1 MTLTETVIV
10 GMARTPF
17 GRLGGAL
24 ADVSAVDLGAV
35 AIKGAM
41 ERAGLEGGQIDYV
54 ILGQVIQGGSGQMP
68 ARQASLKA
76 GMPMDLPV
84 LLVNKV
90 CISSVSALVTADQI
104 IRAGDAE
111 IIVTGGMESMSQGCY
126 YIPKARFGYRM
137 GDGKLVDGMIRDALW
152 CAINDWHMG
161 EGTDRVA
168 EEFGTTRE
176 QQDMWAVRSQER
188 ATAARDAGK
197 FAEEIVPVEIK
208 TKKGVKAVDTD
219 EHIRPE
225 TTLESLAGLKPAF
238 RREGTIT
245 AGNASGI
252 NDGAACLVVASR
264 AKAEELGLPVLGTV
278 LSHGMVAEKPE
289 YLATVPANSTLK
301 ALDKIGKKVSD
312 VDLFEMNE
320 AFAAVCWHSST
331 MLGLDPEKAENA
343 NLNGGAIALGHPVGA
358 SGARIVMSLVNELR
372 RRGGG
377 LGAASICGGGGQ
389 GDAVIIRVD
398 A

>member
-1 MTLTETVIV
+1 MSETVIV

-17 GRLGGAL
+17 GRLSGAL
-24 ADVSAVDLGAV
+24 AEVSAVDLGAI

-41 ERAGLEGGQIDYV
+41 ERAGLSGDQVDYV
-54 ILGQVIQGGSGQMP
+54 VLGQVIQGGSGQMP

-76 GMPMDLPV
+76 GMPLDVPTM
-84 LLVNKV
+84 LVNKV
-90 CISSVSALVTADQI
+90 CISSISALVTADQI

-111 IIVTGGMESMSQGCY
+111 VIVTGGMESMSQGCY
-126 YIPKARFGYRM
+126 YLTKARSGYRM
-137 GDGKLVDGMIRDALW
+137 GNGKLVDGMIHDALW
-152 CAINDWHMG
+152 CSINDWHMG

-176 QQDMWAVRSQER
+176 QQDLWSARSQER
-188 ATAARDAGK
+188 ATAAQEAGK

-208 TKKGVKAVDTD
+208 KKKDVVVVDKD

-225 TTLESLAGLKPAF
+225 TTVESLSKLPPAF
-238 RREGTIT
+238 RKDGTIT

-264 AKAEELGLPVLGTV
+264 AKAEELGLSILATV
-278 LSHGMVAEKPE
+278 VSHGMVADKPE
-289 YLATVPANSTLK
+289 YLATVPANSTKK
-301 ALDKIGKKVSD
+301 ALEKIGKKVED

-320 AFAAVCWHSST
+320 AFAAVCWHSSV
-331 MLGLDPEKAENA
+331 MLGLDPETAEITNV
-343 NLNGGAIALGHPVGA
+343 NGGAIALGHPVGA
-358 SGARIVMSLVNELR
+358 SGARIVMSMVNELR

-389 GDAVIIRVD
+389 GDAVLVTVD
-398 A
+398 V

>member
-1 MTLTETVIV
+1 MSETVIV
-10 GMARTPF
+10 GMARTAF
-17 GRLGGAL
+17 GRLGGVL

-35 AIKGAM
+35 AIKGAI
-41 ERAGLEGGQIDYV
+41 ERAGLSTDQVDYV

-68 ARQASLKA
+68 ARQASIKA
-76 GMPMDLPV
+76 GMPFDVPC

-90 CISSVSALVTADQI
+90 CISSISALVTADQI

-111 IIVTGGMESMSQGCY
+111 VIVTGGMESMSQGCY
-126 YIPKARFGYRM
+126 YLPKARYGYRM
-137 GDGKLVDGMIRDALW
+137 GNGKLVDGMIQDALW

-176 QQDMWAVRSQER
+176 QQDLWAARSQQR
-188 ATAARDAGK
+188 AAAAQEAGK
-197 FAEEIVPVEIK
+197 FAEEIVPVEV
-208 TKKGVKAVDTD
+208 KKKKDVVVVDKD
-219 EHIRPE
+219 EHIRAD
-225 TTLESLAGLKPAF
+225 TTAESLSKLPPAF
-238 RREGTIT
+238 RKEGTIT

-264 AKAEELGLPVLGTV
+264 KKAEELGLPILGTV
-278 LSHGMVAEKPE
+278 VSHGMVAEKPE
-289 YLATVPANSTLK
+289 YLATVPANSTLR
-301 ALDKIGKKVSD
+301 ALEKIGKNVED

-320 AFAAVCWHSST
+320 AFAAVCWHSAK
-331 MLGLDPEKAENA
+331 MLGLDPETADNS
-343 NLNGGAIALGHPVGA
+343 NVNGGAIALGHPVGA
-358 SGARIVMSLVNELR
+358 SGARIVGALVNELR

-389 GDAVIIRVD
+389 GDAVLIQVD
-398 A
+398 V

>member
-1 MTLTETVIV
+1 MSETVIV
-10 GMARTPF
+10 GMARTAF
-17 GRLGGAL
+17 GRLGGVL

-35 AIKGAM
+35 AIRGAV
-41 ERAGLEGGQIDYV
+41 ERAGISGDQVDYL
-54 ILGQVIQGGSGQMP
+54 IMGQVIQGGSGQMP

-76 GMPMDLPV
+76 GLPMDVPT

-90 CISSVSALVTADQI
+90 CISSISALVTADQI

-111 IIVTGGMESMSQGCY
+111 LIVAGGMDSMSQGCY
-126 YIPKARFGYRM
+126 YLAKGRYGYRM
-137 GDGKLVDGMIRDALW
+137 GDGKLVDGMIHDALW

-176 QQDMWAVRSQER
+176 QQDLWAARSQQR
-188 ATAARDAGK
+188 AAAARDAGR
-197 FAEEIVPVEIK
+197 FALEIVPVEIK
-208 TKKGVKAVDTD
+208 KKKGVVVVDTD

-225 TTLESLAGLKPAF
+225 TTLESLAKLPPAF
-238 RREGTIT
+238 RKEGTIT

-252 NDGAACLVVASR
+252 NDGAGCLVVASR
-264 AKAEELGLPVLGTV
+264 KKAEELGLTILGTV
-278 LSHGMVAEKPE
+278 VSHGMVAEKPE

-301 ALDKIGKKVSD
+301 ALEKIGKKVED
-312 VDLFEMNE
+312 VDYFEMNE
-320 AFAAVCWHSST
+320 AFAAVCWHSSNL
-331 MLGLDPEKAENA
+331 LGLDPETAENT

-358 SGARIVMSLVNELR
+358 SGARIVMSLVNELQ

-389 GDAVIIRVD
+389 GDAVLIEV
-398 A
+398 

>member
-1 MTLTETVIV
+1 LSETVIV

-24 ADVSAVDLGAV
+24 ADISAVDLGVV

-41 ERAGLEGGQIDYV
+41 ERAGLAGDQVDYV
-54 ILGQVIQGGSGQMP
+54 ILGQVLQGGAGQMP

-76 GMPMDLPV
+76 GMPLEVPT

-90 CISSVSALVTADQI
+90 CISSISALVTADQI

-111 IIVTGGMESMSQGCY
+111 LIVTGGMDSMSQGNY
-126 YIPKARFGYRM
+126 YLPRGRYGYRM
-137 GDGKLVDGMIRDALW
+137 GNGKLVDGMIHDALW

-161 EGTDRVA
+161 EGTDRTA

-176 QQDMWAVRSQER
+176 QQDLWAARSQQR
-188 ATAARDAGK
+188 AAAAQEAGK
-197 FAEEIVPVEIK
+197 LAEEIVPVEIK
-208 TKKGVKAVDTD
+208 KKKDVVVVDKD
-219 EHIRPE
+219 EHIRPD
-225 TTLESLAGLKPAF
+225 TTVEALAKLPPAF
-238 RREGTIT
+238 RKEGTIT

-252 NDGAACLVVASR
+252 NDGASCLVVASR
-264 AKAEELGLPVLGTV
+264 AKAEELGLPILATV
-278 LSHGMVAEKPE
+278 VSHGMVAEKPE
-289 YLATVPANSTLK
+289 YLATVPANSTTK
-301 ALDKIGKKVSD
+301 ALDKIGKKVED

-320 AFAAVCWHSST
+320 AFAAVCWHSSV
-331 MLGLDPEKAENA
+331 MLGLDPETAETTNV
-343 NLNGGAIALGHPVGA
+343 NGGAIALGHPVGA
-358 SGARIVMSLVNELR
+358 SGARIIMALVNELR

-389 GDAVIIRVD
+389 GDAVILEV
-398 A
+398 

>member
-1 MTLTETVIV
+1 M
-10 GMARTPF
+10 
-17 GRLGGAL
+17 L

-35 AIKGAM
+35 AIKGAI
-41 ERAGLEGGQIDYV
+41 ERAGLSTDQVDYV

-68 ARQASLKA
+68 ARQASIKA
-76 GMPMDLPV
+76 GMPFDVPC

-90 CISSVSALVTADQI
+90 CISSISALVTADQI

-111 IIVTGGMESMSQGCY
+111 VIVTGGMESMSQGCY
-126 YIPKARFGYRM
+126 YLPKARYGYRM
-137 GDGKLVDGMIRDALW
+137 GNGKLVDGMIQDALW

-176 QQDMWAVRSQER
+176 QQDLWAARSQQR
-188 ATAARDAGK
+188 AAAAQEAGK
-197 FAEEIVPVEIK
+197 FAEEIVPVEV
-208 TKKGVKAVDTD
+208 KKKKDVVVVDKD
-219 EHIRPE
+219 EHIRAD
-225 TTLESLAGLKPAF
+225 TTAESLSKLPPAF
-238 RREGTIT
+238 RKEGTIT

-264 AKAEELGLPVLGTV
+264 KKAEELGLPILGTV
-278 LSHGMVAEKPE
+278 VSHGMVAEKPE
-289 YLATVPANSTLK
+289 YLATVPANSTLR
-301 ALDKIGKKVSD
+301 ALEKIGKNVED

-320 AFAAVCWHSST
+320 AFAAVCWHSAK
-331 MLGLDPEKAENA
+331 MLGLDPETADNS
-343 NLNGGAIALGHPVGA
+343 NVNGGAIALGHPVGA
-358 SGARIVMSLVNELR
+358 SGARIVGALVNELR

-389 GDAVIIRVD
+389 GDAVLIQVD
-398 A
+398 V

>member
-1 MTLTETVIV
+1 
-10 GMARTPF
+10 MARTPF
-17 GRLGGAL
+17 GRLGGVL

-41 ERAGLEGGQIDYV
+41 ERSGLSGDQVDYV
-54 ILGQVIQGGSGQMP
+54 VMGQVLQGGSGQMP

-76 GMPMDLPV
+76 GMPINVPT

-90 CISSVSALVTADQI
+90 CISSISALVTADQI
-104 IRAGDAE
+104 IRAGDAD
-111 IIVTGGMESMSQGCY
+111 IIVAGGMDSMSQGCY
-126 YIPKARFGYRM
+126 YLPKARFGYRM
-137 GDGKLVDGMIRDALW
+137 GNGKIIDGMIHDALW

-176 QQDMWAVRSQER
+176 QQDFWSARSQQR
-188 ATAARDAGK
+188 AAAAQEAGK
-197 FAEEIVPVEIK
+197 FAEEIVPVDV
-208 TKKGVKAVDTD
+208 KKKKDIVSIDKD

-225 TTLESLAGLKPAF
+225 TTVESLSKLAPAF
-238 RREGTIT
+238 RKEGGTVT

-264 AKAEELGLPVLGTV
+264 KKAEELGLPILGTV
-278 LSHGMVAEKPE
+278 VSHGMVADKPE
-289 YLATVPANSTLK
+289 YLATVPANSTKK
-301 ALDKIGKKVSD
+301 ALEKIGKKVED

-320 AFAAVCWHSST
+320 AFAAVCWHSSV
-331 MLGLDPEKAENA
+331 MLGLDPETAETTNV
-343 NLNGGAIALGHPVGA
+343 NGGAIALGHPVGA

-389 GDAVIIRVD
+389 GDAVLVQVD
-398 A
+398 V

>member
-1 MTLTETVIV
+1 MSETVIV

-17 GRLGGAL
+17 GRLGGVL

-41 ERAGLEGGQIDYV
+41 ERSGLSGDQVDYV
-54 ILGQVIQGGSGQMP
+54 VMGQVLQGGSGQMP

-76 GMPMDLPV
+76 GMPINVPT

-90 CISSVSALVTADQI
+90 CISSISALVTADQI
-104 IRAGDAE
+104 IRAGDAD
-111 IIVTGGMESMSQGCY
+111 IIVAGGMDSMSQGCY
-126 YIPKARFGYRM
+126 YLPKARFGYRM
-137 GDGKLVDGMIRDALW
+137 GNGKIIDGMIHDALW

-176 QQDMWAVRSQER
+176 QQDFWSARSQQR
-188 ATAARDAGK
+188 AAAAQEAGK
-197 FAEEIVPVEIK
+197 FAEEIVPVDV
-208 TKKGVKAVDTD
+208 KKKKDIVSIDKD

-225 TTLESLAGLKPAF
+225 TTVESLSKLAPAF
-238 RREGTIT
+238 RKEGGTVT

-264 AKAEELGLPVLGTV
+264 KKAEELGLPILGTV
-278 LSHGMVAEKPE
+278 VSHGMVADKPE
-289 YLATVPANSTLK
+289 YLATVPANSTKK
-301 ALDKIGKKVSD
+301 ALEKIGKKVED

-320 AFAAVCWHSST
+320 AFAAVCWHSSV
-331 MLGLDPEKAENA
+331 MLGLDPETAETTNV
-343 NLNGGAIALGHPVGA
+343 NGGAIALGHPVGA

-389 GDAVIIRVD
+389 GDAVLVQVD
-398 A
+398 V